1 MYVYIISNEAFDGW
15 LKVGKTKDINRR
27 VIAMQVGAPTPYVV
41 ELLVEMHDD
50 RPVHNRLDAMRV
62 KRTGEWFQI
71 GQSEL
76 RDIVLRVKSDWEE
89 WDPEPDSR
97 PADPGCD
104 ELDSG
109 DEDVRRSANL
119 VLFKQEA

>member
-27 VIAMQVGAPTPYVV
+27 LIAMQVGAPTPYVV

-97 PADPGCD
+97 PADLAAND
-104 ELDSG
+104 G
-109 DEDVRRSANL
+109 DQGWAAPRSSTKLEVA
-119 VLFKQEA
+119 Q